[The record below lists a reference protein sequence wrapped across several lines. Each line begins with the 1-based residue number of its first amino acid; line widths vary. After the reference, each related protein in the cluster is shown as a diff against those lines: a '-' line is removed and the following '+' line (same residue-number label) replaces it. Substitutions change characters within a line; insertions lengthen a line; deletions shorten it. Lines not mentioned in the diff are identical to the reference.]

1 MNAEVAELHLSAVWL
16 QNNTTTE
23 QLTRKYTAE
32 SESMNRQIR
41 EINKARQVLQTKAY
55 PELSKLVHKRNLAL
69 QRKWSCQLA
78 HEEIKQDLLGKTA
91 TLFAAYLRRL
101 ALWLMYRVYCTQCSY
116 YFATLY
122 IKARSNCRS
131 RACII
136 WLCSARGIDAEQVLA
151 ERRAQAAM
159 EVDLN
164 DAAHNST
171 VREYETV
178 NTSGEPTVPD
188 ATGEA
193 EAGKEEAAGGGSA
206 VKRAR
211 RH

>member
-1 MNAEVAELHLSAVWL
+1 
-16 QNNTTTE
+16 
-23 QLTRKYTAE
+23 
-32 SESMNRQIR
+32 
-41 EINKARQVLQTKAY
+41 
-55 PELSKLVHKRNLAL
+55 
-69 QRKWSCQLA
+69 
-78 HEEIKQDLLGKTA
+78 
-91 TLFAAYLRRL
+91 
-101 ALWLMYRVYCTQCSY
+101 
-116 YFATLY
+116 
-122 IKARSNCRS
+122 
-131 RACII
+131 
-136 WLCSARGIDAEQVLA
+136 
-151 ERRAQAAM
+151 M

-193 EAGKEEAAGGGSA
+193 EAGKEEEAAGGGSA

>member
-1 MNAEVAELHLSAVWL
+1 MH
-16 QNNTTTE
+16 
-23 QLTRKYTAE
+23 Y
-32 SESMNRQIR
+32 
-41 EINKARQVLQTKAY
+41 
-55 PELSKLVHKRNLAL
+55 LA
-69 QRKWSCQLA
+69 
-78 HEEIKQDLLGKTA
+78 
-91 TLFAAYLRRL
+91 
-101 ALWLMYRVYCTQCSY
+101 
-116 YFATLY
+116 
-122 IKARSNCRS
+122 
-131 RACII
+131 
-136 WLCSARGIDAEQVLA
+136 CSARGIDAEQVLA

-193 EAGKEEAAGGGSA
+193 EAGTGVATSGGSA